1 MDITYYKLQST
12 VEKTIKLSQIEL
24 FLANN
29 TTQPLNAVSPTKIQS
44 GIGKETPIIVY
55 I

>member
-1 MDITYYKLQST
+1 MKITFKWISHIINYKALW
-12 VEKTIKLSQIEL
+12 VEKTIKLSQLEL

-44 GIGKETPIIVY
+44 GIG
-55 I
+55 